1 MKVKITKTVEEN
13 QIPAEVRRML
23 DQYKNILMYTMP
35 DKMSAIVRA
44 SLSTDGAEFFSAIP
58 LIGNFRQELAS
69 LDENLNEVQNVLVGY
84 KDALMPEPPQGQSEQ
99 QQDEEWIV
107 NEEAEYEKFMA
118 QVSDAGEVEDEEG

>member
-1 MKVKITKTVEEN
+1 MKIKITKTIDDN

-58 LIGNFRQELAS
+58 LIDNFRQELAS
-69 LDENLNEVQNVLVGY
+69 LDENLNEVQNVLAGY
-84 KDALMPEPPQGQSEQ
+84 KDALMPEPPQHQPEQ
-99 QQDEEWIV
+99 QQDEEWIA

-118 QVSDAGEVEDEEG
+118 QVSDADEVEDEEG

>member
-35 DKMSAIVRA
+35 DQMSAIVRA
-44 SLSTDGAEFFSAIP
+44 SLSTDAAEFFSVTA
-58 LIGNFRQELAS
+58 LLGSFRQELAS